1 MTADGSDR
9 SFGAPR
15 FDVVLRGYDRR
26 QVDEHISRLQ
36 RLMGRMRNDLDAS
49 RGQPVPPTPAGGRM
63 RPTPRPRPD
72 GLPATGANDVV
83 GSFTDRM
90 HAILQAA
97 EEEAAEIRGKA
108 RAAVRAEEERAGGV
122 RASARAEEE
131 AARRN
136 LADLVRQRDAV
147 LAELTRVRGQ
157 LEALLSGPTT
167 RITLPIQ
174 ESRPD
179 RREAGA
185 GQPLPG
191 MPGHVTG
198 APMPPAANGAG
209 PGQRP
214 SGESPGRQNEA
225 AAERTAVMT
234 PADRTALMARLAEEP
249 DDAGPQDA
257 GPDAPAPEAESAP
270 VEATQMASLHGHT
283 PDDDSGADT
292 TPEPAD
298 DGDANRTEA
307 TQAAPASPA
316 RSG

>member
-49 RGQPVPPTPAGGRM
+49 RGQPLPPTGPPTPAGGRM

-72 GLPATGANDVV
+72 GQPATGANDVV

-131 AARRN
+131 AGAPQPRGSGAPARRGAGRAHPRAWSAGGPAVRPDH
-136 LADLVRQRDAV
+136 ADHAAHPGEQAGPARGGRRPAAARDAR
-147 LAELTRVRGQ
+147 ACHR
-157 LEALLSGPTT
+157 
-167 RITLPIQ
+167 
-174 ESRPD
+174 RPD
-179 RREAGA
+179 AAHGERCGTGSAAVRR
-185 GQPLPG
+185 
-191 MPGHVTG
+191 V
-198 APMPPAANGAG
+198 
-209 PGQRP
+209 
-214 SGESPGRQNEA
+214 
-225 AAERTAVMT
+225 
-234 PADRTALMARLAEEP
+234 
-249 DDAGPQDA
+249 
-257 GPDAPAPEAESAP
+257 APEGRTRLRPNAP
-270 VEATQMASLHGHT
+270 PS
-283 PDDDSGADT
+283 
-292 TPEPAD
+292 
-298 DGDANRTEA
+298 
-307 TQAAPASPA
+307 
-316 RSG
+316 